1 MSKVAV
7 VYHSGYGH
15 TAVLAEKVA
24 EGVREAGASPVL
36 LKVEGAGQDFA
47 PLLDEIAGA
56 DAVVFG
62 SPTYMGDVSAAFKS
76 FEESTTGIFGGQAW
90 RDKLAA
96 GFTNS
101 GTASGDKLHALQSLN
116 LFAAQHGMVW
126 VNPGQAPGGAT
137 GDFSEDG
144 VNRLGAW
151 LGVVAQSA
159 NASAEIT
166 PPAGDRESARLLGV
180 RVAQAAQR
188 WSGVPVAQSREAVL
202 AAA

>member
-1 MSKVAV
+1 MPKVAI

-24 EGVREAGASPVL
+24 EGARQAGVEAEL
-36 LKVEGAGQDFA
+36 LPIQGPGQDFA
-47 PLLDEIAGA
+47 PLIAGIDAA

-62 SPTYMGDVSAAFKS
+62 SPTYMADVSAAFKA
-76 FEESTTGIFGGQAW
+76 FAESTTPVFGKQGW

-101 GTASGDKLHALQSLN
+101 GSPSGDKLHALQSLN

-126 VNPGQAPGGAT
+126 VNPGQLTGGAA
-137 GDFSEDG
+137 GDLSENG

-151 LGVVAQSA
+151 LGVIAQSA
-159 NASAEIT
+159 NASAEVT
-166 PPAGDRESARLLGV
+166 PPAGDRESARLLGH
-180 RVAQAAQR
+180 RIGQAALR
-188 WSGVPVAQSREAVL
+188 WRQVAAEPER

>member
-1 MSKVAV
+1 ML
-7 VYHSGYGH
+7 
-15 TAVLAEKVA
+15 TI
-24 EGVREAGASPVL
+24 
-36 LKVEGAGQDFA
+36 EGAGQDFA
-47 PLLDEIAGA
+47 PLLAAIDEA

-76 FEESTTGIFGGQAW
+76 FEESTTGVFTAQAW

-101 GTASGDKLHALQSLN
+101 GSPSGDKLHALQSLN
-116 LFAAQHGMVW
+116 LFAAQQGMIW
-126 VNPGQAPGGAT
+126 VNPGQRPGGEA
-137 GDFSEDG
+137 GDVSENG

-151 LGVVAQSA
+151 LGVIAQSA
-159 NASAEIT
+159 NATAEVT

-180 RVAQAAQR
+180 RVAEAALR
-188 WSGVPVAQSREAVL
+188 WKSAPVARAL

>member
-1 MSKVAV
+1 MSRIAI

-24 EGVREAGASPVL
+24 EGVRQAGASAAL
-36 LKVEGAGQDFA
+36 LRVDGAGQDFA
-47 PLLDEIAGA
+47 PLLAEIDQA

-62 SPTYMGDVSAAFKS
+62 SPTYMGDISAAFKS
-76 FEESTTGIFGGQAW
+76 FEESTTAIFAAQGW
-90 RDKLAA
+90 RGKLAA

-101 GTASGDKLHALQSLN
+101 GSASGDKLHALESLS

-126 VNPGQAPGGAT
+126 VNPGQRPGGEAQ
-137 GDFSEDG
+137 DFSENG

-151 LGVVAQSA
+151 LGVIAQSA
-159 NASAEIT
+159 NAPAEVT
-166 PPAGDRESARLLGV
+166 PPAGDRETARLLGV
-180 RVAQAAQR
+180 RVAEAARRWGREPARQAEDR
-188 WSGVPVAQSREAVL
+188 